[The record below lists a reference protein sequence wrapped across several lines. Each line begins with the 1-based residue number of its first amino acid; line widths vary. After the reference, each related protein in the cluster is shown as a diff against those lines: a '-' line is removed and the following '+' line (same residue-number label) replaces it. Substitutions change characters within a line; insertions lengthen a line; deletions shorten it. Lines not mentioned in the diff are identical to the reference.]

1 MEWLLLAG
9 IIGIAYYF
17 NQ

>member
-1 MEWLLLAG
+1 MEWVVIAG
-9 IIGIAYYF
+9 IIGIAYYL

>member
-1 MEWLLLAG
+1 MEWVVLAG
-9 IIGIAYYF
+9 IIALAYYL

>member
-1 MEWLLLAG
+1 MEWVVLAG
-9 IIGIAYYF
+9 IIGIAYYL

>member
-1 MEWLLLAG
+1 MEWAILAG
-9 IIGIAYYF
+9 IIALAYYL